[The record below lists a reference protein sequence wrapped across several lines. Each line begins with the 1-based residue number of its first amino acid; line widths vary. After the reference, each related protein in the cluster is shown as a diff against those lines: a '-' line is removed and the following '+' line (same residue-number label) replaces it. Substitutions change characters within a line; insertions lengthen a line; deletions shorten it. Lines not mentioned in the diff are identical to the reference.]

1 MWCRMERRGEVARRA
16 IMRCEM
22 EKRRRE
28 KGEGVDM
35 YDMNI

>member
-1 MWCRMERRGEVARRA
+1 MWCRMERREEVGRRV

-28 KGEGVDM
+28 KQWM
-35 YDMNI
+35 CMI